1 MIPNVLEFTLLQMIA
16 REASS
21 GYELA

>member
-1 MIPNVLEFTLLQMIA
+1 MIPNVLEYTLLQMIA

-21 GYELA
+21 GYEL

>member
-21 GYELA
+21 G